1 MTTWIIYRFSEWR
14 GSKARCGP
22 EGALSAAR
30 LGSCSLS
37 SSTSCFIFHVNTD
50 DLCTRGDCGLSRS
63 GVFAAEGNGLRG
75 KQAAVACRNCMEV
88 ITLFFFKNYVFVK
101 QNPIDKEMNK
111 SARTNAVHSR
121 PSEDIVTVIKRPES
135 ALFLPPLGRVW
146 LKYIYILLWKNK
158 ICNVHTA
165 LGRLK

>member
-1 MTTWIIYRFSEWR
+1 MRPW
-14 GSKARCGP
+14 GSTQRRSPGELQP
-22 EGALSAAR
+22 V
-30 LGSCSLS
+30 
-37 SSTSCFIFHVNTD
+37 IFHLMLHFSCEHGRFVYEGW
-50 DLCTRGDCGLSRS
+50 LRIKPQRCVRRRGEWTKRKTGCCCLQKLYG
-63 GVFAAEGNGLRG
+63 GN
-75 KQAAVACRNCMEV
+75 NV
-88 ITLFFFKNYVFVK
+88 IFFKNYVFVK

-146 LKYIYILLWKNK
+146 LKYIYIFLWKNK

>member
-22 EGALSAAR
+22 EGALSATR
-30 LGSCSLS
+30 PGSCSLS

-50 DLCTRGDCGLSRS
+50 DLCTRADCRLSRS
-63 GVFAAEGNGLRG
+63 GVFPAEGNGLKG

-88 ITLFFFKNYVFVK
+88 ITLFLKIILFFLK

-121 PSEDIVTVIKRPES
+121 PGEDIVTVIKRPES
-135 ALFLPPLGRVW
+135 AQFLPPLGRVW
-146 LKYIYILLWKNK
+146 LKYIYIY
-158 ICNVHTA
+158 ICIPV
-165 LGRLK
+165 KK